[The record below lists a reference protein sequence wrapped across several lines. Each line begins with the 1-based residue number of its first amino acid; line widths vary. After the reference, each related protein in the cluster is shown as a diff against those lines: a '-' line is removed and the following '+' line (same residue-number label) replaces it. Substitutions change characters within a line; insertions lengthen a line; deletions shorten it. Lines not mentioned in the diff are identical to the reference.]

1 MGSIGTFG
9 SFTQA
14 RLAIYAAHKGLSVTG
29 NNIANVNTTGYTRQR
44 LEQSSFGASGADRYY
59 SSFDSRVGNGVLC
72 TGLTQLRDPYLDIRY
87 RGEMA
92 NVGSMDAK
100 LGGLENIQAVLDEVG
115 DGDDAFGIIEAQL
128 SDLVAKL
135 RQLSDQTGHSL
146 YDIQVR
152 ASADTLTKQLNA
164 YASRLQEVYKN
175 NMASY
180 QQDVSKVNGI
190 LTNIRDLNATIR
202 KNEIHGDNS
211 LELRDERNVL
221 IDQLSQYM
229 KIDVTYTTEE
239 LGGGQTVEK
248 LIIKLGDANPDGKAG
263 GTDTTTL
270 IDGVYG
276 AQLSTTQVPK
286 PNPDFDKTKTNND
299 TDNQRYL
306 DVDGNKTDD
315 EKKAAKIDDPNLGLT
330 VSALVDGRGEP
341 QYTTKVGAEQP
352 SNDIAYNAATVI
364 DGKRKTVNK
373 DPDTGVVTETVFRKE
388 KQKDGS
394 FNYFSTVY
402 THTPTTQPV
411 DLRDNDLYGALQ
423 SQRELLTRSG
433 EFSTDAAI
441 KSDPNAASQRGIPYY
456 QKSLDLLA
464 RQFAQTLNAA
474 NQGYVYDEKGNYV
487 KGTMD
492 ADGKITRGNPSFFEL
507 KDPTDPTK
515 THTLKRTDTLKNAPE
530 WVTKELGIA
539 DPQTATEEEFQ
550 QKLGKYLENN
560 GGIKLGEP
568 LFSNR
573 GDGNET
579 KDITAA
585 KISIS
590 AKWAEGPQI
599 VRSFTLPSA
608 MDKIP
613 STESSNID
621 HMIYLFEK
629 KQDYKPGTVQ
639 DDAKGKDVTMFTG
652 SFQEMWSN
660 IGSVLGNDMKVTSTL
675 LDAYYASSVSLDTSR
690 DSVSSVDF
698 NDEAMNLMQYSK
710 SYSAACRLMTT
721 IDSVLDKLINGTGA

>member
-92 NVGSMDAK
+92 NVGSMDTK

-146 YDIQVR
+146 Y
-152 ASADTLTKQLNA
+152 
-164 YASRLQEVYKN
+164 EVYKN

-229 KIDVTYTTEE
+229 KVDVTYTTEDI
-239 LGGGQTVEK
+239 GGGQTVEK
-248 LIIKLGDANPDGKAG
+248 LIIKLGDANPDGKPG

-286 PNPDFDKTKTNND
+286 PNPKFDPVNDPNKYLGADGKGTN
-299 TDNQRYL
+299 
-306 DVDGNKTDD
+306 D

-330 VSALVDGRGEP
+330 VSALTDTRGGLMYTTEKGKPIEIDEVTYKNGEP
-341 QYTTKVGAEQP
+341 KPNV
-352 SNDIAYNAATVI
+352 
-364 DGKRKTVNK
+364 
-373 DPDTGVVTETVFRKE
+373 DPDTGVITETVYH
-388 KQKDGS
+388 KDGTK
-394 FNYFSTVY
+394 YYSTEYVR
-402 THTPTTQPV
+402 TPSKETA
-411 DLRDNDLYGALQ
+411 LKDNDLYGALQ

-464 RQFAQTLNAA
+464 RQFAQTMNAA
-474 NQGYVYDEKGNYV
+474 NQGCVYDEDGNYI
-487 KGTMD
+487 KGTLNP
-492 ADGKITRGNPSFFEL
+492 DGTIKKEGIIEIDGYRPN
-507 KDPTDPTK
+507 
-515 THTLKRTDTLKNAPE
+515 RNDTIDKVPDD
-530 WVTKELGIA
+530 VKKKLGFA
-539 DPQTATEEEFQ
+539 DPKKVTMDEYRE
-550 QKLGKYLENN
+550 KLNAYIGDN
-560 GGIKLGEP
+560 GGIRPGKV

-573 GDGNET
+573 GDGDDT

-585 KISIS
+585 NISIS
-590 AKWAEGPQI
+590 ASWAEGPQI
-599 VRSFTLPSA
+599 VCSLRLPNA

-629 KQDYKPGTVQ
+629 KQDYKPGTVKP
-639 DDAKGKDVTMFTG
+639 DAAGKDTTMFTG

>member
-29 NNIANVNTTGYTRQR
+29 NNIANVNTVGYTRQR

-276 AQLSTTQVPK
+276 AQLSTTQLPK

-330 VSALVDGRGEP
+330 VSALTDTRGGLMYTTEKGKPTEIDEATYKNGEP
-341 QYTTKVGAEQP
+341 KPNV
-352 SNDIAYNAATVI
+352 
-364 DGKRKTVNK
+364 
-373 DPDTGVVTETVFRKE
+373 DPDTGVITETVYH
-388 KQKDGS
+388 KDGTK
-394 FNYFSTVY
+394 YYSTDYVR
-402 THTPTTQPV
+402 TPSKETA
-411 DLRDNDLYGALQ
+411 LKDNDLYGALQ

-433 EFSTDAAI
+433 EFSTEEDI
-441 KSDPNAASQRGIPYY
+441 DRDPNAASQRGIPYY

-464 RQFAQTLNAA
+464 RQFAQTLNDA
-474 NQGYVYDEKGNYV
+474 NQGFVYDENGNYV

-492 ADGKITRGNPSFFEL
+492 ADGKITRVDNGLFTF
-507 KDPTDPTK
+507 TDGAN
-515 THTLKRTDTLKNAPE
+515 THTLNRNDTWDKLPDWVKNQMGGANSVEEYLKG
-530 WVTKELGIA
+530 KGISM
-539 DPQTATEEEFQ
+539 
-550 QKLGKYLENN
+550 GV
-560 GGIKLGEP
+560 P

-573 GDGNET
+573 GDRNDTDG
-579 KDITAA
+579 ITAA
-585 KISIS
+585 NISIS

-599 VRSFTLPSA
+599 VRSFQLPSA

-639 DDAKGKDVTMFTG
+639 GDAAGKDTTMFTG

>member
-92 NVGSMDAK
+92 NVGSMDTK

-115 DGDDAFGIIEAQL
+115 KGDDAFGIIEAQL

-229 KIDVTYTTEE
+229 KIDVTYTTED

-286 PNPDFDKTKTNND
+286 PNPKFDKTKPAHD
-299 TDNQRYL
+299 TDNPQYL
-306 DVDGNKTDD
+306 DEKDQPTND

-330 VSALVDGRGEP
+330 VSTLTDTRGGLMYTTEKGKPTEIDEATYKNGEP
-341 QYTTKVGAEQP
+341 KPNV
-352 SNDIAYNAATVI
+352 
-364 DGKRKTVNK
+364 
-373 DPDTGVVTETVFRKE
+373 DPDTGVITETVYH
-388 KQKDGS
+388 KDGTK
-394 FNYFSTVY
+394 YYSTKYVR
-402 THTPTTQPV
+402 TPSKETA
-411 DLRDNDLYGALQ
+411 LEDNDLYGALQ

-433 EFSTDAAI
+433 EFSTKEDI
-441 KSDPNAASQRGIPYY
+441 DRDPNAASQRGIPYY

-464 RQFAQTLNAA
+464 RQFAQTLNDA

-492 ADGKITRGNPSFFEL
+492 ADGKITRVDNGLFTF
-507 KDPTDPTK
+507 TDGTK
-515 THTLKRTDTLKNAPE
+515 THTLNRNDTWDKLPDWVKNQMGGANSVEEYLKG
-530 WVTKELGIA
+530 KGISM
-539 DPQTATEEEFQ
+539 
-550 QKLGKYLENN
+550 GV
-560 GGIKLGEP
+560 P

-573 GDGNET
+573 GDGNDT

-585 KISIS
+585 NISIS

-599 VRSFTLPSA
+599 VRSFQLPSA

-629 KQDYKPGTVQ
+629 KQDYKPGTVKP
-639 DDAKGKDVTMFTG
+639 DAAGKDTTMFTG

>member
-92 NVGSMDAK
+92 NVGSMDTK

-115 DGDDAFGIIEAQL
+115 KGDDAFGIIEAQL

-229 KIDVTYTTEE
+229 KIDVTYTTEDI
-239 LGGGQTVEK
+239 GGGQTVEK
-248 LIIKLGDANPDGKAG
+248 LIIKLGDANPDGVAG

-276 AQLSTTQVPK
+276 AQLSTTQLLTMNPK
-286 PNPDFDKTKTNND
+286 ADLKQPNGPTN
-299 TDNQRYL
+299 QWYL
-306 DVDGNKTDD
+306 DANGAPT
-315 EKKAAKIDDPNLGLT
+315 EKEEDAAKYDDPNIGLT
-330 VSALVDGRGEP
+330 VSALTDTRGGLMYTTEKGKPTEIDEATYKKGEP
-341 QYTTKVGAEQP
+341 KPKV
-352 SNDIAYNAATVI
+352 
-364 DGKRKTVNK
+364 
-373 DPDTGVVTETVFRKE
+373 DPDTGVITETVYH
-388 KQKDGS
+388 KDGTK
-394 FNYFSTVY
+394 YYSTEYVR
-402 THTPTTQPV
+402 TPSKETA
-411 DLRDNDLYGALQ
+411 LKDNDLYGALQ

-464 RQFAQTLNAA
+464 RQFAQTMNAA
-474 NQGYVYDEKGNYV
+474 NQGCVYDEDGNYI
-487 KGTMD
+487 KGTLNP
-492 ADGKITRGNPSFFEL
+492 DGTIKKEGIIEIDGYRPN
-507 KDPTDPTK
+507 
-515 THTLKRTDTLKNAPE
+515 RNDTIDKVPDD
-530 WVTKELGIA
+530 VKKKLGFA
-539 DPQTATEEEFQ
+539 DPKKVTMDEYRE
-550 QKLGKYLENN
+550 KLNAYIGDN
-560 GGIKLGEP
+560 GGIRPGKV

-573 GDGNET
+573 GDGDDT

-585 KISIS
+585 NISIS
-590 AKWAEGPQI
+590 ASWAEGPQI
-599 VRSFTLPSA
+599 VCSLRLPNA

-629 KQDYKPGTVQ
+629 KQDYKPGTVKP
-639 DDAKGKDVTMFTG
+639 DAAGKDTTMFTG

>member
-115 DGDDAFGIIEAQL
+115 KGDDAFGIIEAQL
-128 SDLVAKL
+128 SDMVAKL

-211 LELRDERNVL
+211 LELRDERNLL

-229 KIDVTYTTEE
+229 KVDVTYTTEDI
-239 LGGGQTVEK
+239 GGGQWVEK
-248 LIIKLGDANPDGKAG
+248 LVIKLGDANPDGKAG

-276 AQLSTTQVPK
+276 AQLSTTQLLTMNPAADLNQ
-286 PNPDFDKTKTNND
+286 PNGPTN
-299 TDNQRYL
+299 QWYL
-306 DVDGNKTDD
+306 DAKGNAT
-315 EKKAAKIDDPNLGLT
+315 EKEEDAAKYDDPNLGLT
-330 VSALVDGRGEP
+330 VSALTDR
-341 QYTTKVGAEQP
+341 KGAVMK
-352 SNDIAYNAATVI
+352 DK
-364 DGKRKTVNK
+364 DGKESKA
-373 DPDTGVVTETVFRKE
+373 
-388 KQKDGS
+388 
-394 FNYFSTVY
+394 
-402 THTPTTQPV
+402 V
-411 DLRDNDLYGALQ
+411 DLADNDLYGALQ

-433 EFSTDAAI
+433 EFSTQEDI
-441 KSDPNAASQRGIPYY
+441 DRDPNAASQRGIPYY

-464 RQFAQTLNAA
+464 RQFAQTLNDA

-492 ADGKITRGNPSFFEL
+492 ADGKITRDNPSSFTFVNPQNNAE
-507 KDPTDPTK
+507 
-515 THTLKRTDTLKNAPE
+515 THTLNRNDTWDKLPDWAKKQMGGANSVEDYLKGN
-530 WVTKELGIA
+530 KGISMGA
-539 DPQTATEEEFQ
+539 
-550 QKLGKYLENN
+550 
-560 GGIKLGEP
+560 P

-573 GDGNET
+573 GDRNDTDG
-579 KDITAA
+579 ITAA
-585 KISIS
+585 NISIS

-599 VRSFTLPSA
+599 VRSFQLPSA

-629 KQDYKPGTVQ
+629 KQDYKPGTIQ

-721 IDSVLDKLINGTGA
+721 IDSVLDKLINGTGT

>member
-92 NVGSMDAK
+92 NVGSMDTK

-115 DGDDAFGIIEAQL
+115 KGDDAFGIIEAQL

-276 AQLSTTQVPK
+276 TQLSTTQLLTMNPAADPK
-286 PNPDFDKTKTNND
+286 QPNGPTN
-299 TDNQRYL
+299 QWYL
-306 DVDGNKTDD
+306 DANGAPT
-315 EKKAAKIDDPNLGLT
+315 EKEEDAAKYDDPNLGLT
-330 VSALVDGRGEP
+330 VSALTDR
-341 QYTTKVGAEQP
+341 KGAVMKDK
-352 SNDIAYNAATVI
+352 N
-364 DGKRKTVNK
+364 GKESKA
-373 DPDTGVVTETVFRKE
+373 
-388 KQKDGS
+388 
-394 FNYFSTVY
+394 
-402 THTPTTQPV
+402 V
-411 DLRDNDLYGALQ
+411 DLADNDLYGALQ

-433 EFSTDAAI
+433 EFSTQEDI
-441 KSDPNAASQRGIPYY
+441 DRDPNAASQRGIPYY

-474 NQGYVYDEKGNYV
+474 NQGYVYNEKGNYV

-492 ADGKITRGNPSFFEL
+492 ADGKITRVGDGLFTF
-507 KDPTDPTK
+507 TDGTN
-515 THTLKRTDTLKNAPE
+515 THTLNRNDTWDKLPDWVKNQMGGANSVEDYLKGN
-530 WVTKELGIA
+530 KGISM
-539 DPQTATEEEFQ
+539 
-550 QKLGKYLENN
+550 GV
-560 GGIKLGEP
+560 P

-573 GDGNET
+573 GDRNDTDG
-579 KDITAA
+579 ITAA
-585 KISIS
+585 NISIS

-599 VRSFTLPSA
+599 VRSFQLPSA

-639 DDAKGKDVTMFTG
+639 GDAAGKDTTMFTG

>member
-92 NVGSMDAK
+92 NVGSMDTK

-115 DGDDAFGIIEAQL
+115 KGDDAFGIIEAQL
-128 SDLVAKL
+128 SDMVAKL

-276 AQLSTTQVPK
+276 AQLSTTQLLTMNDK
-286 PNPDFDKTKTNND
+286 ADLTKKNDAANPW
-299 TDNQRYL
+299 YL
-306 DVDGNKTDD
+306 DANGNATDK
-315 EKKAAKIDDPNLGLT
+315 EEAAAKYDDPNLGLT
-330 VSALVDGRGEP
+330 VSALTDR
-341 QYTTKVGAEQP
+341 KGAVMK
-352 SNDIAYNAATVI
+352 DK
-364 DGKRKTVNK
+364 DGKESKA
-373 DPDTGVVTETVFRKE
+373 
-388 KQKDGS
+388 
-394 FNYFSTVY
+394 
-402 THTPTTQPV
+402 V
-411 DLRDNDLYGALQ
+411 DLADNDLYGALQ

-433 EFSTDAAI
+433 EFSTQEDI
-441 KSDPNAASQRGIPYY
+441 DRDPNAASQRGIPYY

-492 ADGKITRGNPSFFEL
+492 ADGKITRVDNGLFTF
-507 KDPTDPTK
+507 TDGTK
-515 THTLKRTDTLKNAPE
+515 THTLNRNDTMDNVPDWVKTQIEAAGANSIEEYLKGN
-530 WVTKELGIA
+530 KGISM
-539 DPQTATEEEFQ
+539 
-550 QKLGKYLENN
+550 GV
-560 GGIKLGEP
+560 P

-573 GDGNET
+573 GDGNDT

-585 KISIS
+585 NISIS

-599 VRSFTLPSA
+599 VRSFQLPSA

-639 DDAKGKDVTMFTG
+639 GDAAGKDTTMFTG

>member
-1 MGSIGTFG
+1 
-9 SFTQA
+9 
-14 RLAIYAAHKGLSVTG
+14 
-29 NNIANVNTTGYTRQR
+29 
-44 LEQSSFGASGADRYY
+44 
-59 SSFDSRVGNGVLC
+59 
-72 TGLTQLRDPYLDIRY
+72 
-87 RGEMA
+87 MA
-92 NVGSMDAK
+92 NVGSMDTK

-115 DGDDAFGIIEAQL
+115 KGDDAFGIIEAQL

-276 AQLSTTQVPK
+276 AQLSTTQLPK

-330 VSALVDGRGEP
+330 VSALTDTRGGLMYTTEKGKPTEIDEATYKNGEP
-341 QYTTKVGAEQP
+341 KPNV
-352 SNDIAYNAATVI
+352 
-364 DGKRKTVNK
+364 
-373 DPDTGVVTETVFRKE
+373 DPDTGVITETVYH
-388 KQKDGS
+388 KDGTK
-394 FNYFSTVY
+394 YYSTEYVR
-402 THTPTTQPV
+402 TPSKETA
-411 DLRDNDLYGALQ
+411 LKDNDLYGALQ

-474 NQGYVYDEKGNYV
+474 NQGCV
-487 KGTMD
+487 
-492 ADGKITRGNPSFFEL
+492 
-507 KDPTDPTK
+507 
-515 THTLKRTDTLKNAPE
+515 
-530 WVTKELGIA
+530 
-539 DPQTATEEEFQ
+539 
-550 QKLGKYLENN
+550 
-560 GGIKLGEP
+560 
-568 LFSNR
+568 
-573 GDGNET
+573 
-579 KDITAA
+579 
-585 KISIS
+585 
-590 AKWAEGPQI
+590 
-599 VRSFTLPSA
+599 
-608 MDKIP
+608 
-613 STESSNID
+613 
-621 HMIYLFEK
+621 
-629 KQDYKPGTVQ
+629 
-639 DDAKGKDVTMFTG
+639 
-652 SFQEMWSN
+652 
-660 IGSVLGNDMKVTSTL
+660 
-675 LDAYYASSVSLDTSR
+675 
-690 DSVSSVDF
+690 
-698 NDEAMNLMQYSK
+698 
-710 SYSAACRLMTT
+710 
-721 IDSVLDKLINGTGA
+721 

>member
-115 DGDDAFGIIEAQL
+115 KGDDAFGIIEAQL
-128 SDLVAKL
+128 SDMVAKL

-180 QQDVSKVNGI
+180 QQDVSKINGI

-229 KIDVTYTTEE
+229 KVDVTYTTEDI
-239 LGGGQTVEK
+239 GGGQWVEK
-248 LIIKLGDANPDGKAG
+248 LVIKLGDANPDGKAG

-276 AQLSTTQVPK
+276 AQLSTTQLLTMN
-286 PNPDFDKTKTNND
+286 PNADLKQPNSQTN
-299 TDNQRYL
+299 QWYL
-306 DVDGNKTDD
+306 DANGKAT
-315 EKKAAKIDDPNLGLT
+315 EKEEDAAKYDDPNLGLT
-330 VSALVDGRGEP
+330 VSALTDRNG
-341 QYTTKVGAEQP
+341 
-352 SNDIAYNAATVI
+352 TVMKDK
-364 DGKRKTVNK
+364 DGKESKA
-373 DPDTGVVTETVFRKE
+373 
-388 KQKDGS
+388 
-394 FNYFSTVY
+394 
-402 THTPTTQPV
+402 V
-411 DLRDNDLYGALQ
+411 DLADNDLYGALQ

-433 EFSTDAAI
+433 EFSTQEDI
-441 KSDPNAASQRGIPYY
+441 DRDPNAASQRGIPYY

-464 RQFAQTLNAA
+464 RQFAQTLNDA

-492 ADGKITRGNPSFFEL
+492 ADGKITRDNPSSFTFVNPQNNAE
-507 KDPTDPTK
+507 
-515 THTLKRTDTLKNAPE
+515 THTLNRNDTWDKLPDWAKKQMGGANSVEDYLKGN
-530 WVTKELGIA
+530 KGISMGA
-539 DPQTATEEEFQ
+539 
-550 QKLGKYLENN
+550 
-560 GGIKLGEP
+560 P

-573 GDGNET
+573 GDRNDTDG
-579 KDITAA
+579 ITAA
-585 KISIS
+585 NISIS

-599 VRSFTLPSA
+599 VRSFQLPSA

-629 KQDYKPGTVQ
+629 KQDYKPGTIQ

>member
-92 NVGSMDAK
+92 NVGSMDTK

-115 DGDDAFGIIEAQL
+115 KGDDAFGIIEAQL

-229 KIDVTYTTEE
+229 KIDVTYTT
-239 LGGGQTVEK
+239 
-248 LIIKLGDANPDGKAG
+248 DGKAG

-276 AQLSTTQVPK
+276 AQLSTTQLLTMNDK
-286 PNPDFDKTKTNND
+286 ADLTKKNDAANPW
-299 TDNQRYL
+299 YL
-306 DVDGNKTDD
+306 DANGNAT
-315 EKKAAKIDDPNLGLT
+315 EKEEAAAKYDDPNLGLT
-330 VSALVDGRGEP
+330 VSALTDR
-341 QYTTKVGAEQP
+341 KGAVMK
-352 SNDIAYNAATVI
+352 DK
-364 DGKRKTVNK
+364 DGKESKA
-373 DPDTGVVTETVFRKE
+373 
-388 KQKDGS
+388 
-394 FNYFSTVY
+394 
-402 THTPTTQPV
+402 V
-411 DLRDNDLYGALQ
+411 DLADNDLYGALQ

-433 EFSTDAAI
+433 EFSTQEDI
-441 KSDPNAASQRGIPYY
+441 DRDPNAASQRGIPYY

-464 RQFAQTLNAA
+464 RQFAQTLNDA

-492 ADGKITRGNPSFFEL
+492 ADGKITRVDNGLFTF
-507 KDPTDPTK
+507 TDGTK
-515 THTLKRTDTLKNAPE
+515 THTLNRNDTWDKIPDWVKDQMGGAKSVEEYLKDN
-530 WVTKELGIA
+530 KGISM
-539 DPQTATEEEFQ
+539 
-550 QKLGKYLENN
+550 GV
-560 GGIKLGEP
+560 P

-573 GDGNET
+573 GDGNDT

-585 KISIS
+585 NISIS

-599 VRSFTLPSA
+599 VRSFQLPSA

-639 DDAKGKDVTMFTG
+639 GDAAGKDTTMFTG

>member
-115 DGDDAFGIIEAQL
+115 KGDDAFGIIEAQL
-128 SDLVAKL
+128 SDMVAKL

-180 QQDVSKVNGI
+180 QQDVSKINGI

-211 LELRDERNVL
+211 LELRDERNLL

-229 KIDVTYTTEE
+229 KVDVTYTTEDI
-239 LGGGQTVEK
+239 GGGQWVEK
-248 LIIKLGDANPDGKAG
+248 LVIKLGDANPDGKAG

-276 AQLSTTQVPK
+276 AQLSTTQLLTMN
-286 PNPDFDKTKTNND
+286 PNADLKQPNSQTN
-299 TDNQRYL
+299 QWYL
-306 DVDGNKTDD
+306 DANGKAT
-315 EKKAAKIDDPNLGLT
+315 EKEEDAAKYDDPNLGLT
-330 VSALVDGRGEP
+330 VSALTDRNG
-341 QYTTKVGAEQP
+341 
-352 SNDIAYNAATVI
+352 TVMKDK
-364 DGKRKTVNK
+364 DGKESKA
-373 DPDTGVVTETVFRKE
+373 
-388 KQKDGS
+388 
-394 FNYFSTVY
+394 
-402 THTPTTQPV
+402 V
-411 DLRDNDLYGALQ
+411 DLADNDLYGALQ

-433 EFSTDAAI
+433 EFSTQEDI
-441 KSDPNAASQRGIPYY
+441 DRDPNAASQRGIPYY

-464 RQFAQTLNAA
+464 RQFAQTLNDA

-492 ADGKITRGNPSFFEL
+492 ADGKITRDNPSSFTFVNPQNNAE
-507 KDPTDPTK
+507 
-515 THTLKRTDTLKNAPE
+515 THTLNRNDTWDKLPDWAKKQMGGANSVEDYLKGN
-530 WVTKELGIA
+530 KGISMGA
-539 DPQTATEEEFQ
+539 
-550 QKLGKYLENN
+550 
-560 GGIKLGEP
+560 P

-573 GDGNET
+573 GDRNDTDG
-579 KDITAA
+579 ITAA
-585 KISIS
+585 NISIS

-599 VRSFTLPSA
+599 VRSFQLPSA

-629 KQDYKPGTVQ
+629 KQDYKPGTIQ

>member
-115 DGDDAFGIIEAQL
+115 KGDDAFGIIEAQL
-128 SDLVAKL
+128 SDMVAKL

-229 KIDVTYTTEE
+229 KVDVTYTTEDI
-239 LGGGQTVEK
+239 GGGQWVEK
-248 LIIKLGDANPDGKAG
+248 LVIKLGDANPDGKAG

-276 AQLSTTQVPK
+276 AQLSTTQLLTMNPAADLNQ
-286 PNPDFDKTKTNND
+286 PNGPTN
-299 TDNQRYL
+299 QWYL
-306 DVDGNKTDD
+306 DAKGNAT
-315 EKKAAKIDDPNLGLT
+315 EKEEDAAKYDDPNLGLT
-330 VSALVDGRGEP
+330 VSALTDR
-341 QYTTKVGAEQP
+341 KGAVMK
-352 SNDIAYNAATVI
+352 DK
-364 DGKRKTVNK
+364 DGKESKA
-373 DPDTGVVTETVFRKE
+373 
-388 KQKDGS
+388 
-394 FNYFSTVY
+394 
-402 THTPTTQPV
+402 V
-411 DLRDNDLYGALQ
+411 DLADNDLYGALQ

-433 EFSTDAAI
+433 EFSTQEDI
-441 KSDPNAASQRGIPYY
+441 DRDPNAASQRGIPYY

-464 RQFAQTLNAA
+464 RQFAQTLNDA

-492 ADGKITRGNPSFFEL
+492 ADGKITRDNPSSFTFVNPQNNAE
-507 KDPTDPTK
+507 
-515 THTLKRTDTLKNAPE
+515 THTLNRNDTWDKLPDWAKKQMGGANSVEDYLKGN
-530 WVTKELGIA
+530 KGISMGA
-539 DPQTATEEEFQ
+539 
-550 QKLGKYLENN
+550 
-560 GGIKLGEP
+560 P

-573 GDGNET
+573 GDRNDTDG
-579 KDITAA
+579 ITAA
-585 KISIS
+585 NISIS

-599 VRSFTLPSA
+599 VRSFQLPSA

-629 KQDYKPGTVQ
+629 KQDYKPGTIQ

-698 NDEAMNLMQYSK
+698 NDEAKNLMQYSK

>member
-92 NVGSMDAK
+92 NVGSMDTK

-115 DGDDAFGIIEAQL
+115 KGDDAFGIIEAQL

-229 KIDVTYTTEE
+229 KIDVTYTTED

-276 AQLSTTQVPK
+276 AQLSTTQLLTMNPAADLK
-286 PNPDFDKTKTNND
+286 QPNGPA
-299 TDNQRYL
+299 NQWYL
-306 DVDGNKTDD
+306 DANGAPT
-315 EKKAAKIDDPNLGLT
+315 EKEEDAAKIDDPNLGLT
-330 VSALVDGRGEP
+330 VSALTDR
-341 QYTTKVGAEQP
+341 KGAVMK
-352 SNDIAYNAATVI
+352 DK
-364 DGKRKTVNK
+364 DGKESKA
-373 DPDTGVVTETVFRKE
+373 
-388 KQKDGS
+388 
-394 FNYFSTVY
+394 
-402 THTPTTQPV
+402 V
-411 DLRDNDLYGALQ
+411 DLADNDLYGALQ

-464 RQFAQTLNAA
+464 RQFAQTLNDA
-474 NQGYVYDEKGNYV
+474 NQGFVYDENGNYV

-492 ADGKITRGNPSFFEL
+492 ADGKITRDNPSFFEL
-507 KDPTDPTK
+507 KDPNDPTK
-515 THTLKRTDTLKNAPE
+515 THTLNRNDTMDNVPDWVKKQIEDAGANSVEGYLSLK
-530 WVTKELGIA
+530 G
-539 DPQTATEEEFQ
+539 
-550 QKLGKYLENN
+550 NN
-560 GGIKLGEP
+560 GIKLGVP

-573 GDGNET
+573 GDGNDT

-585 KISIS
+585 NISIS

-599 VRSFTLPSA
+599 VRSFQLPSA

-639 DDAKGKDVTMFTG
+639 GDAAGKDVTMFTG

-721 IDSVLDKLINGTGA
+721 LDSVLDKLINGTGT

>member
-92 NVGSMDAK
+92 NVGSMDTK

-115 DGDDAFGIIEAQL
+115 KGDDAFGIIEAQL

-229 KIDVTYTTEE
+229 KIDVTYTTED

-248 LIIKLGDANPDGKAG
+248 LIIKLGDANPDGKPG
-263 GTDTTTL
+263 GKDTTTL

-286 PNPDFDKTKTNND
+286 PNPTFDKTKPADDINNPQFLDEKDQPTN
-299 TDNQRYL
+299 
-306 DVDGNKTDD
+306 D

-330 VSALVDGRGEP
+330 VSALTDTRGGLMYTTEKGKTTEIQEDVYKKGEP
-341 QYTTKVGAEQP
+341 KPKV
-352 SNDIAYNAATVI
+352 
-364 DGKRKTVNK
+364 
-373 DPDTGVVTETVFRKE
+373 DPDTGVITETVYH
-388 KQKDGS
+388 KDGTK
-394 FNYFSTVY
+394 YYSTEYVR
-402 THTPTTQPV
+402 TPSKETA
-411 DLRDNDLYGALQ
+411 LEDNDLYGALQ

-474 NQGYVYDEKGNYV
+474 NQGFVYDENGNYV
-487 KGTMD
+487 KGTMG
-492 ADGKITRGNPSFFEL
+492 ADGKITRDGDGLFTF
-507 KDPTDPTK
+507 K
-515 THTLKRTDTLKNAPE
+515 
-530 WVTKELGIA
+530 
-539 DPQTATEEEFQ
+539 
-550 QKLGKYLENN
+550 N
-560 GGIKLGEP
+560 GGDTYTLNRNDTWDKLPDWVKNQMGGANSVEDYLKGNKGISMGVP

-573 GDGNET
+573 GDGNDT

-585 KISIS
+585 NISIS

-599 VRSFTLPSA
+599 VRSFQLPSA

>member
-115 DGDDAFGIIEAQL
+115 KGDDAFGIIEAQL
-128 SDLVAKL
+128 SDMVAKL

-211 LELRDERNVL
+211 LELRDERNLL

-229 KIDVTYTTEE
+229 KVDVTYTTEDI
-239 LGGGQTVEK
+239 GGGQWVEK
-248 LIIKLGDANPDGKAG
+248 LVIKLGDANPDGKAG

-276 AQLSTTQVPK
+276 AQLSTTQLLTMNPAADLNQ
-286 PNPDFDKTKTNND
+286 PNGPTN
-299 TDNQRYL
+299 QWYL
-306 DVDGNKTDD
+306 DAKGNAT
-315 EKKAAKIDDPNLGLT
+315 EKEEDAAKYDDPNLGLT
-330 VSALVDGRGEP
+330 VSALTDR
-341 QYTTKVGAEQP
+341 KGAVMK
-352 SNDIAYNAATVI
+352 DK
-364 DGKRKTVNK
+364 DGKESKA
-373 DPDTGVVTETVFRKE
+373 
-388 KQKDGS
+388 
-394 FNYFSTVY
+394 
-402 THTPTTQPV
+402 V
-411 DLRDNDLYGALQ
+411 DLADNDLYGALQ

-433 EFSTDAAI
+433 EFSTQEDI
-441 KSDPNAASQRGIPYY
+441 DRDPNAASQRGIPYY

-464 RQFAQTLNAA
+464 RQFAQTLNDA

-492 ADGKITRGNPSFFEL
+492 ADGKITRDNPSSFTFVNPQNNAE
-507 KDPTDPTK
+507 
-515 THTLKRTDTLKNAPE
+515 THTLNRNDTWDKLPDWAKKQMGGANSVEDYLKGN
-530 WVTKELGIA
+530 KGISMGA
-539 DPQTATEEEFQ
+539 
-550 QKLGKYLENN
+550 
-560 GGIKLGEP
+560 P

-573 GDGNET
+573 GDRNDTDG
-579 KDITAA
+579 ITAA
-585 KISIS
+585 NISIS

-599 VRSFTLPSA
+599 VRSFQLPSA

-629 KQDYKPGTVQ
+629 KQDYKPGTV
-639 DDAKGKDVTMFTG
+639 DPDAKGKDVTMFTG

>member
-92 NVGSMDAK
+92 NVGSMDTK

-115 DGDDAFGIIEAQL
+115 KGDDAFGIIEAQL

-229 KIDVTYTTEE
+229 KIDVTYTTED

-276 AQLSTTQVPK
+276 AQLSTTQLLTMNDK
-286 PNPDFDKTKTNND
+286 ADLTKKNEAANPW
-299 TDNQRYL
+299 YL
-306 DVDGNKTDD
+306 DANGKPT
-315 EKKAAKIDDPNLGLT
+315 EKKEDAAKYDDPNLGLT
-330 VSALVDGRGEP
+330 VSALTDR
-341 QYTTKVGAEQP
+341 KGAVMK
-352 SNDIAYNAATVI
+352 DK
-364 DGKRKTVNK
+364 DGKESKA
-373 DPDTGVVTETVFRKE
+373 
-388 KQKDGS
+388 
-394 FNYFSTVY
+394 
-402 THTPTTQPV
+402 V
-411 DLRDNDLYGALQ
+411 DLADNDLYGALQ

-433 EFSTDAAI
+433 EFSTQEDI
-441 KSDPNAASQRGIPYY
+441 VRDPNAASQRGIPYY

-464 RQFAQTLNAA
+464 RQFAQTLNDA

-487 KGTMD
+487 KGTMG
-492 ADGKITRGNPSFFEL
+492 ADGKITRDGDGLFTF
-507 KDPTDPTK
+507 TDGAN
-515 THTLKRTDTLKNAPE
+515 THTLNRNDTWDKLPDWVKNQMGGANSVEDYLKGN
-530 WVTKELGIA
+530 KGISM
-539 DPQTATEEEFQ
+539 
-550 QKLGKYLENN
+550 GV
-560 GGIKLGEP
+560 P

-573 GDGNET
+573 GDGNDT

-585 KISIS
+585 NISIS

-599 VRSFTLPSA
+599 VRSFQLPSA

-629 KQDYKPGTVQ
+629 KQDYKPGTIQ

>member
-44 LEQSSFGASGADRYY
+44 LEQSSFGSSGADRYY

-115 DGDDAFGIIEAQL
+115 KGDDAFGIIEAQL

-248 LIIKLGDANPDGKAG
+248 LIIKLGDANPDGKPG
-263 GTDTTTL
+263 GTDSTTL

-286 PNPDFDKTKTNND
+286 PNPDFDKTKTDNN

-306 DVDGNKTDD
+306 DVNGNKTND

-330 VSALVDGRGEP
+330 VSTLVNRRGEP
-341 QYTTKVGAEQP
+341 QYKTEKQP
-352 SNDIAYNAATVI
+352 EGPSTETDYNAATVI
-364 DGKRKTVNK
+364 DGKRKTVVT

-388 KQKDGS
+388 KQKDDT
-394 FNYFSTVY
+394 FKYFSTVY

-433 EFSTDAAI
+433 EFSTDAAV

-474 NQGYVYDEKGNYV
+474 NQGYVYDEEGNYI

-492 ADGKITRGNPSFFEL
+492 ADGKITRVDNGLFTF
-507 KDPTDPTK
+507 TDGTK
-515 THTLKRTDTLKNAPE
+515 THTLNRNDTMDSVPPWVKKRIEDAGANSIEGYLKDN
-530 WVTKELGIA
+530 KGISMGA
-539 DPQTATEEEFQ
+539 
-550 QKLGKYLENN
+550 
-560 GGIKLGEP
+560 P

-573 GDGNET
+573 GDGNDT
-579 KDITAA
+579 DGITAA
-585 KISIS
+585 NISIS

-599 VRSFTLPSA
+599 VRSFQLPSA

-629 KQDYKPGTVQ
+629 KQDYKPGTIQ

>member
-115 DGDDAFGIIEAQL
+115 KGDDAFGIIEAQL
-128 SDLVAKL
+128 SDMVAKL

-211 LELRDERNVL
+211 LELRDERNLL

-229 KIDVTYTTEE
+229 KVDVTYTTEDI
-239 LGGGQTVEK
+239 GGGQWVEK
-248 LIIKLGDANPDGKAG
+248 LVIKLGDANPDGKAG

-276 AQLSTTQVPK
+276 AQLSTTQLLTMNPK
-286 PNPDFDKTKTNND
+286 ADLKQPNSQTN
-299 TDNQRYL
+299 QWYL
-306 DVDGNKTDD
+306 DANGKAT
-315 EKKAAKIDDPNLGLT
+315 EKEEDAAKYDDPNLGLT
-330 VSALVDGRGEP
+330 VSALTDRN
-341 QYTTKVGAEQP
+341 GAVMK
-352 SNDIAYNAATVI
+352 DK
-364 DGKRKTVNK
+364 DGKESKTV
-373 DPDTGVVTETVFRKE
+373 
-388 KQKDGS
+388 
-394 FNYFSTVY
+394 
-402 THTPTTQPV
+402 
-411 DLRDNDLYGALQ
+411 DLADNDLYGALQ

-433 EFSTDAAI
+433 EFSTQEDI
-441 KSDPNAASQRGIPYY
+441 DRDPNAASQRGIPYY

-464 RQFAQTLNAA
+464 RQFAQTLNDA

-492 ADGKITRGNPSFFEL
+492 ADGKITRDNPSSFTFVNLQNTAE
-507 KDPTDPTK
+507 
-515 THTLKRTDTLKNAPE
+515 THTLNRNDTWDKLPDWVKNQMGGANSVEDYLKGN
-530 WVTKELGIA
+530 KGISMGA
-539 DPQTATEEEFQ
+539 
-550 QKLGKYLENN
+550 
-560 GGIKLGEP
+560 P

-573 GDGNET
+573 GDRNDTDG
-579 KDITAA
+579 ITAA
-585 KISIS
+585 NISIS

-599 VRSFTLPSA
+599 VRSFQLPSA

-629 KQDYKPGTVQ
+629 KQDYKPGTV
-639 DDAKGKDVTMFTG
+639 DPDAKGKDVTMFTG

-721 IDSVLDKLINGTGA
+721 IDSVLDKLINGTGT

>member
-14 RLAIYAAHKGLSVTG
+14 RLAIYAVHKGLSVTG

-72 TGLTQLRDPYLDIRY
+72 IGLTQLRDPYLDIRY

-115 DGDDAFGIIEAQL
+115 KGDDAFGIIEAQL
-128 SDLVAKL
+128 SDMVAKL

-229 KIDVTYTTEE
+229 KVDVTYTTEDI
-239 LGGGQTVEK
+239 GGGQWVEK
-248 LIIKLGDANPDGKAG
+248 LVIKLGDANPDGKAG

-276 AQLSTTQVPK
+276 AQLSTTQLLTMNPK
-286 PNPDFDKTKTNND
+286 ADLKQPNSQTN
-299 TDNQRYL
+299 QWYL
-306 DVDGNKTDD
+306 DANGKAT
-315 EKKAAKIDDPNLGLT
+315 EKEEDAAKYDDPNLGLT
-330 VSALVDGRGEP
+330 VSALTDR
-341 QYTTKVGAEQP
+341 KGAVMK
-352 SNDIAYNAATVI
+352 DK
-364 DGKRKTVNK
+364 DGKESKA
-373 DPDTGVVTETVFRKE
+373 
-388 KQKDGS
+388 
-394 FNYFSTVY
+394 
-402 THTPTTQPV
+402 V
-411 DLRDNDLYGALQ
+411 DLADNDLYGALQ

-433 EFSTDAAI
+433 EFSTKEDI
-441 KSDPNAASQRGIPYY
+441 DRDPNAASQRGIPYY

-474 NQGYVYDEKGNYV
+474 NQGFVYDEKGNYV
-487 KGTMD
+487 KGTMG
-492 ADGKITRGNPSFFEL
+492 ADGKITRDNPSSFTFVNPKNNAE
-507 KDPTDPTK
+507 
-515 THTLKRTDTLKNAPE
+515 THTLNRNDTWDKLPDWAKKQMGGANSVEDYLKGN
-530 WVTKELGIA
+530 KGISMGA
-539 DPQTATEEEFQ
+539 
-550 QKLGKYLENN
+550 
-560 GGIKLGEP
+560 P

-573 GDGNET
+573 GDRNDTDG
-579 KDITAA
+579 ITAA
-585 KISIS
+585 NISIS

-599 VRSFTLPSA
+599 VRSFQLPSA

-629 KQDYKPGTVQ
+629 KQDYKPGTIQ

>member
-286 PNPDFDKTKTNND
+286 PNPDFDKTKPDNA

-306 DVDGNKTDD
+306 DVDGNKTND
-315 EKKAAKIDDPNLGLT
+315 EKRAAKIDDPNLGLT
-330 VSALVDGRGEP
+330 VSTLVDGRGEP

-352 SNDIAYNAATVI
+352 SDDIAYDAATVI
-364 DGKRKTVNK
+364 DGKRKTIEKNA
-373 DPDTGVVTETVFRKE
+373 DTGVVTETVFRKE
-388 KQKDGS
+388 KQKDGTIS
-394 FNYFSTVY
+394 YFATVY

-411 DLRDNDLYGALQ
+411 DLRDDDLYGALQ

-474 NQGYVYDEKGNYV
+474 NQGYVYDEKGNYI
-487 KGTMD
+487 KGTMG
-492 ADGKITRGNPSFFEL
+492 ADGTITRGNPSFFEL
-507 KDPTDPTK
+507 KNPADPTK

-585 KISIS
+585 NISIS
-590 AKWAEGPQI
+590 AIWAKGPQI
-599 VRSFTLPSA
+599 VRSFQLPSA

-629 KQDYKPGTVQ
+629 KQDYKPGTV
-639 DDAKGKDVTMFTG
+639 DPDAKGKDVTMFTG

>member
-92 NVGSMDAK
+92 NVGSMDTK

-115 DGDDAFGIIEAQL
+115 KGDDAFGIIEAQL
-128 SDLVAKL
+128 SDMVAKL

-211 LELRDERNVL
+211 LELRDERNLL

-229 KIDVTYTTEE
+229 KVDVTYTTEDI
-239 LGGGQTVEK
+239 GGGQWVEK
-248 LIIKLGDANPDGKAG
+248 LVIKLGDANPDGKAG

-276 AQLSTTQVPK
+276 AQLSTTQLLTMNPK
-286 PNPDFDKTKTNND
+286 ADLKQPNSQTN
-299 TDNQRYL
+299 QWYL
-306 DVDGNKTDD
+306 DANGKAT
-315 EKKAAKIDDPNLGLT
+315 EKEEDAAKYDDPNLGLT
-330 VSALVDGRGEP
+330 VSALTDRN
-341 QYTTKVGAEQP
+341 GAVMK
-352 SNDIAYNAATVI
+352 DK
-364 DGKRKTVNK
+364 DGKESKTV
-373 DPDTGVVTETVFRKE
+373 
-388 KQKDGS
+388 
-394 FNYFSTVY
+394 
-402 THTPTTQPV
+402 
-411 DLRDNDLYGALQ
+411 DLADNDLYGALQ

-433 EFSTDAAI
+433 EFSTQEDI
-441 KSDPNAASQRGIPYY
+441 DRDPNAASQRGIPYY

-464 RQFAQTLNAA
+464 RQFAQTLNDA

-492 ADGKITRGNPSFFEL
+492 ADGKITRDNPSSFTFVNPQNTAE
-507 KDPTDPTK
+507 
-515 THTLKRTDTLKNAPE
+515 THTLNRNDTWDKLPDWAKKQMGGANSVEDYLKGN
-530 WVTKELGIA
+530 KGISMGA
-539 DPQTATEEEFQ
+539 
-550 QKLGKYLENN
+550 
-560 GGIKLGEP
+560 P

-573 GDGNET
+573 GDRNDTDG
-579 KDITAA
+579 ITAA
-585 KISIS
+585 NISIS

-599 VRSFTLPSA
+599 VRSFQLPSA

-629 KQDYKPGTVQ
+629 KQDYKPGTV
-639 DDAKGKDVTMFTG
+639 DPDAKGKDVTMFTG

>member
-92 NVGSMDAK
+92 NVGSMDTK

-115 DGDDAFGIIEAQL
+115 KGDDAFGIIEAQL

-229 KIDVTYTTEE
+229 KIDVTYTTED

-286 PNPDFDKTKTNND
+286 PNPDFDKTKTDND
-299 TDNQRYL
+299 TNNQRYL
-306 DVDGNKTDD
+306 DVDGNKTND

-330 VSALVDGRGEP
+330 VSALTDTRGGLM
-341 QYTTKVGAEQP
+341 YTTEKQKEKEIDK
-352 SNDIAYNAATVI
+352 NAYG
-364 DGKRKTVNK
+364 DGKAKTKV
-373 DPDTGVVTETVFRKE
+373 DPDTGVITETVYH
-388 KQKDGS
+388 KDGTK
-394 FNYFSTVY
+394 YYSTEYVR
-402 THTPTTQPV
+402 TPSKETA
-411 DLRDNDLYGALQ
+411 LKDNDLYGALQ

-464 RQFAQTLNAA
+464 RQFAQTLNDA
-474 NQGYVYDEKGNYV
+474 NQGYVYDEKGNYI

-492 ADGKITRGNPSFFEL
+492 ADGKIKRDGDGLFTF
-507 KDPTDPTK
+507 TDGAN
-515 THTLKRTDTLKNAPE
+515 THTLNRNDTWDKLPDWVKNQMGGANSVEEYLKG
-530 WVTKELGIA
+530 KGISM
-539 DPQTATEEEFQ
+539 
-550 QKLGKYLENN
+550 GV
-560 GGIKLGEP
+560 P

-573 GDGNET
+573 GDGNDT

-585 KISIS
+585 NISIS

-599 VRSFTLPSA
+599 VRSFQLPSA

-629 KQDYKPGTVQ
+629 KQDYKPGTVKP
-639 DDAKGKDVTMFTG
+639 DAAGKDTTMFTG

>member
-1 MGSIGTFG
+1 M
-9 SFTQA
+9 
-14 RLAIYAAHKGLSVTG
+14 
-29 NNIANVNTTGYTRQR
+29 
-44 LEQSSFGASGADRYY
+44 
-59 SSFDSRVGNGVLC
+59 
-72 TGLTQLRDPYLDIRY
+72 
-87 RGEMA
+87 
-92 NVGSMDAK
+92 
-100 LGGLENIQAVLDEVG
+100 LDEVG
-115 DGDDAFGIIEAQL
+115 KGDDAFGIIEAQL

-248 LIIKLGDANPDGKAG
+248 LIIKLGDANPDGKVG

-276 AQLSTTQVPK
+276 AQLSTTQLLTMNPAADLK
-286 PNPDFDKTKTNND
+286 QPNGPTN
-299 TDNQRYL
+299 QWYL
-306 DVDGNKTDD
+306 DANGNATDKEED
-315 EKKAAKIDDPNLGLT
+315 AAKYDDPNLGLT
-330 VSALVDGRGEP
+330 VSALTDR
-341 QYTTKVGAEQP
+341 KGAVMK
-352 SNDIAYNAATVI
+352 DK
-364 DGKRKTVNK
+364 DGKESKA
-373 DPDTGVVTETVFRKE
+373 
-388 KQKDGS
+388 
-394 FNYFSTVY
+394 
-402 THTPTTQPV
+402 V
-411 DLRDNDLYGALQ
+411 DLADNDLYGALQ

-492 ADGKITRGNPSFFEL
+492 ADGKIARDNPSFFEL
-507 KDPTDPTK
+507 KDPANPTK
-515 THTLKRTDTLKNAPE
+515 THTLNRNDTMDNVPDWVKTEIEKSGAKSIEDYLK
-530 WVTKELGIA
+530 G
-539 DPQTATEEEFQ
+539 
-550 QKLGKYLENN
+550 NN
-560 GGIKLGEP
+560 GIKLGEP

-573 GDGNET
+573 GDGNDT

-585 KISIS
+585 NISIS

-599 VRSFTLPSA
+599 VRSFQLPSA

-629 KQDYKPGTVQ
+629 KQDYKPGTIQ

>member
-92 NVGSMDAK
+92 NVGSMDTK

-115 DGDDAFGIIEAQL
+115 KGDDAFGIIEAQL

-276 AQLSTTQVPK
+276 AQLSTTQLLTMN
-286 PNPDFDKTKTNND
+286 PNADLKQPNSQTN
-299 TDNQRYL
+299 QWYL
-306 DVDGNKTDD
+306 DANGKAT
-315 EKKAAKIDDPNLGLT
+315 EKEEDAAKYDDPNLGLT
-330 VSALVDGRGEP
+330 VSALTDR
-341 QYTTKVGAEQP
+341 KGAVMK
-352 SNDIAYNAATVI
+352 DK
-364 DGKRKTVNK
+364 DGKESKA
-373 DPDTGVVTETVFRKE
+373 
-388 KQKDGS
+388 
-394 FNYFSTVY
+394 
-402 THTPTTQPV
+402 V
-411 DLRDNDLYGALQ
+411 DLADNDLYGALQ

-474 NQGYVYDEKGNYV
+474 NQGCVYNEDGNYI

-492 ADGKITRGNPSFFEL
+492 ADGKITRVDNGLFTF
-507 KDPTDPTK
+507 TDGTK
-515 THTLKRTDTLKNAPE
+515 THTLNRNDTWDKIPDWVKDQMGGAKSVEEYLKDN
-530 WVTKELGIA
+530 KGISM
-539 DPQTATEEEFQ
+539 
-550 QKLGKYLENN
+550 GV
-560 GGIKLGEP
+560 P

-573 GDGNET
+573 GDGNDT
-579 KDITAA
+579 DGITAA
-585 KISIS
+585 NISIS

-599 VRSFTLPSA
+599 VRSFQLPSA

-629 KQDYKPGTVQ
+629 KQDYKPGTIQ

>member
-92 NVGSMDAK
+92 NVGSMDTK

-115 DGDDAFGIIEAQL
+115 KGDDAFGIIEAQL
-128 SDLVAKL
+128 SDMVAKL

-229 KIDVTYTTEE
+229 KVDVTYTTEDI
-239 LGGGQTVEK
+239 GGGQWVEK
-248 LIIKLGDANPDGKAG
+248 LVIKLGDANPDGKAG

-276 AQLSTTQVPK
+276 AQLSTTQLLTMNPAADLNQ
-286 PNPDFDKTKTNND
+286 PNGPTN
-299 TDNQRYL
+299 QWYL
-306 DVDGNKTDD
+306 DAKGNAT
-315 EKKAAKIDDPNLGLT
+315 EKEEDAAKYDDPNLGLT
-330 VSALVDGRGEP
+330 VSALTDR
-341 QYTTKVGAEQP
+341 KGAVMK
-352 SNDIAYNAATVI
+352 DK
-364 DGKRKTVNK
+364 DGKESKA
-373 DPDTGVVTETVFRKE
+373 
-388 KQKDGS
+388 
-394 FNYFSTVY
+394 
-402 THTPTTQPV
+402 V
-411 DLRDNDLYGALQ
+411 DLADNDLYGALQ

-433 EFSTDAAI
+433 EFSTQEDI
-441 KSDPNAASQRGIPYY
+441 GRDPNAASQRGIPYY

-464 RQFAQTLNAA
+464 RQFAQTLNDA

-492 ADGKITRGNPSFFEL
+492 ADGKITRDNPSSFTFVNPQNNAE
-507 KDPTDPTK
+507 
-515 THTLKRTDTLKNAPE
+515 THTLNRNDTWDKLPDWAKKQMGGANSVEDYLKGN
-530 WVTKELGIA
+530 KGISMGA
-539 DPQTATEEEFQ
+539 
-550 QKLGKYLENN
+550 
-560 GGIKLGEP
+560 P

-573 GDGNET
+573 GDRNDTDG
-579 KDITAA
+579 ITAA
-585 KISIS
+585 NISIS

-599 VRSFTLPSA
+599 VRSFQLPSA

-629 KQDYKPGTVQ
+629 KQDYKPGTIQ

>member
-29 NNIANVNTTGYTRQR
+29 NNIANVNTVGYTRQR

-92 NVGSMDAK
+92 NVGSMDTK

-115 DGDDAFGIIEAQL
+115 KGGDAFGIIEAQL

-164 YASRLQEVYKN
+164 YASRLREVYKN

-211 LELRDERNVL
+211 LELRDERNLL
-221 IDQLSQYM
+221 IDQLSRYM
-229 KIDVTYTTEE
+229 KIDVTYTTEDI
-239 LGGGQTVEK
+239 GGGQTVEK
-248 LIIKLGDANPDGKAG
+248 LVIKLGDANPDGKAG

-276 AQLSTTQVPK
+276 AQLSTTQLLTMNPK
-286 PNPDFDKTKTNND
+286 ADLKQPNGPTN
-299 TDNQRYL
+299 QWYL
-306 DVDGNKTDD
+306 DANGNAT
-315 EKKAAKIDDPNLGLT
+315 EKEEDAAKYDDPNLGLT
-330 VSALVDGRGEP
+330 VSALTDR
-341 QYTTKVGAEQP
+341 KGAVMK
-352 SNDIAYNAATVI
+352 DK
-364 DGKRKTVNK
+364 DGK
-373 DPDTGVVTETVFRKE
+373 E
-388 KQKDGS
+388 S
-394 FNYFSTVY
+394 
-402 THTPTTQPV
+402 QPV
-411 DLRDNDLYGALQ
+411 DLRDDDLYGALQ
-423 SQRELLTRSG
+423 SQRELLTEAG

-441 KSDPNAASQRGIPYY
+441 KDDPNAASKRGILYY

-474 NQGYVYDEKGNYV
+474 NQGFVYDENGNYV

-492 ADGKITRGNPSFFEL
+492 ADGKITRDGNGLFTF
-507 KDPTDPTK
+507 TDGTK
-515 THTLKRTDTLKNAPE
+515 THTLNRNDTMDSVPDWVKTQIENAGANSVEEYLKAN
-530 WVTKELGIA
+530 KGISM
-539 DPQTATEEEFQ
+539 
-550 QKLGKYLENN
+550 GV
-560 GGIKLGEP
+560 P

-573 GDGNET
+573 GDGNDT

-585 KISIS
+585 NISIS

-599 VRSFTLPSA
+599 VRSFQLPGA

>member
-92 NVGSMDAK
+92 NVGSMDTK

-115 DGDDAFGIIEAQL
+115 KGDDAFGIIEAQL

-229 KIDVTYTTEE
+229 KIDVTYTTED

-276 AQLSTTQVPK
+276 AQLSTTQLLTMNPK
-286 PNPDFDKTKTNND
+286 ADLKQPNGPTN
-299 TDNQRYL
+299 QWYL
-306 DVDGNKTDD
+306 DANGAPT
-315 EKKAAKIDDPNLGLT
+315 EKEEDAAKYDDPNLGLT
-330 VSALVDGRGEP
+330 VSALTDR
-341 QYTTKVGAEQP
+341 KGAVMK
-352 SNDIAYNAATVI
+352 DK
-364 DGKRKTVNK
+364 DGKESKAVN
-373 DPDTGVVTETVFRKE
+373 
-388 KQKDGS
+388 
-394 FNYFSTVY
+394 
-402 THTPTTQPV
+402 
-411 DLRDNDLYGALQ
+411 LADNDLYGALQ

-474 NQGYVYDEKGNYV
+474 NQGYVYDEKGNYI

-492 ADGKITRGNPSFFEL
+492 ADGKITRGNPSSFTFVNPKNNTE
-507 KDPTDPTK
+507 
-515 THTLKRTDTLKNAPE
+515 THTLNRNDTMDSVPE
-530 WVTKELGIA
+530 WVK
-539 DPQTATEEEFQ
+539 TEIEKSGVNSIEE
-550 QKLGKYLENN
+550 YLKGNN
-560 GGIKLGEP
+560 GIKLGVP

-573 GDGNET
+573 GDGNDT

-585 KISIS
+585 NISIS

-599 VRSFTLPSA
+599 VRSFQLPNA

-639 DDAKGKDVTMFTG
+639 GDAAGKDTTMFTG

>member
-92 NVGSMDAK
+92 NVGSMDTK

-115 DGDDAFGIIEAQL
+115 KGDDAFGIIEAQL
-128 SDLVAKL
+128 SDMVAKL

-180 QQDVSKVNGI
+180 QQDVSKANGI

-229 KIDVTYTTEE
+229 KVDVTYTTEDI
-239 LGGGQTVEK
+239 GGGQWVEK
-248 LIIKLGDANPDGKAG
+248 LVIKLGDANPDGKAG

-276 AQLSTTQVPK
+276 AQLSTTQLLTMNPK
-286 PNPDFDKTKTNND
+286 ADLKQPNSQTN
-299 TDNQRYL
+299 QWYL
-306 DVDGNKTDD
+306 DANGKAT
-315 EKKAAKIDDPNLGLT
+315 EKEEDAAKYDDPNLGLT
-330 VSALVDGRGEP
+330 VSALTDR
-341 QYTTKVGAEQP
+341 KGAVMK
-352 SNDIAYNAATVI
+352 DK
-364 DGKRKTVNK
+364 DGKESKA
-373 DPDTGVVTETVFRKE
+373 
-388 KQKDGS
+388 
-394 FNYFSTVY
+394 
-402 THTPTTQPV
+402 V
-411 DLRDNDLYGALQ
+411 DLADNDLYGALQ

-433 EFSTDAAI
+433 EFSTQEDI
-441 KSDPNAASQRGIPYY
+441 DRDPNAASQRGIPYY

-464 RQFAQTLNAA
+464 RQFAQTLNDA

-492 ADGKITRGNPSFFEL
+492 ADGKITRDNPSSFTFVNPQNTAE
-507 KDPTDPTK
+507 
-515 THTLKRTDTLKNAPE
+515 THTLNRNDTWDKLPDWAKKQMGGANSVEDYLKGN
-530 WVTKELGIA
+530 KGISMGA
-539 DPQTATEEEFQ
+539 
-550 QKLGKYLENN
+550 
-560 GGIKLGEP
+560 P

-573 GDGNET
+573 GDRNDTDG
-579 KDITAA
+579 ITAA
-585 KISIS
+585 NISIS

-599 VRSFTLPSA
+599 VRSFQLPSA

-629 KQDYKPGTVQ
+629 KQDYKPGTV
-639 DDAKGKDVTMFTG
+639 DPDAKGKDVTMFTG

-721 IDSVLDKLINGTGA
+721 IDSVLDKLINGTGT

>member
-92 NVGSMDAK
+92 NVGSMDTK

-115 DGDDAFGIIEAQL
+115 KGDDAFGIIEAQL

-248 LIIKLGDANPDGKAG
+248 LIIKLGDANPDGKPG

-286 PNPDFDKTKTNND
+286 PNPDFDKTKPDNA

-306 DVDGNKTDD
+306 DVDGNKTND
-315 EKKAAKIDDPNLGLT
+315 EKKATKIDDPNLGLT
-330 VSALVDGRGEP
+330 VSALTDR
-341 QYTTKVGAEQP
+341 KGAVMK
-352 SNDIAYNAATVI
+352 DK
-364 DGKRKTVNK
+364 DGKESKA
-373 DPDTGVVTETVFRKE
+373 
-388 KQKDGS
+388 
-394 FNYFSTVY
+394 
-402 THTPTTQPV
+402 V
-411 DLRDNDLYGALQ
+411 DLADNDLYGALQ

-464 RQFAQTLNAA
+464 RQFAQTLNDA
-474 NQGYVYDEKGNYV
+474 NQGFVYDENGNYV

-492 ADGKITRGNPSFFEL
+492 ADGKIARDNPSSFTFVNPQNNAE
-507 KDPTDPTK
+507 
-515 THTLKRTDTLKNAPE
+515 THTLNRNDTMDSVPE
-530 WVTKELGIA
+530 WVKTEIKKSGANSVEDYLKGNKGISM
-539 DPQTATEEEFQ
+539 
-550 QKLGKYLENN
+550 GV
-560 GGIKLGEP
+560 P

-573 GDGNET
+573 GDRNDTDG
-579 KDITAA
+579 ITAA
-585 KISIS
+585 NISIS

-599 VRSFTLPSA
+599 VRSFQLPSA

-629 KQDYKPGTVQ
+629 KQDYKPGTVEP
-639 DDAKGKDVTMFTG
+639 DAKGKDVTMFTG

>member
-115 DGDDAFGIIEAQL
+115 KGDDAFGIIEAQL
-128 SDLVAKL
+128 SDMVAKL

-211 LELRDERNVL
+211 LELRDERNLL

-229 KIDVTYTTEE
+229 KVDVTYTTEDI
-239 LGGGQTVEK
+239 GGGQWVEK
-248 LIIKLGDANPDGKAG
+248 LVIKLGDANPDGKAG

-276 AQLSTTQVPK
+276 AQLSTTQLLTMN
-286 PNPDFDKTKTNND
+286 PNADLKQPNGPTN
-299 TDNQRYL
+299 QWYL
-306 DVDGNKTDD
+306 DASGKAT
-315 EKKAAKIDDPNLGLT
+315 EKEEDAAKYDDPNLGLT
-330 VSALVDGRGEP
+330 VSALTDR
-341 QYTTKVGAEQP
+341 KGAVMK
-352 SNDIAYNAATVI
+352 DK
-364 DGKRKTVNK
+364 DGKESKA
-373 DPDTGVVTETVFRKE
+373 
-388 KQKDGS
+388 
-394 FNYFSTVY
+394 
-402 THTPTTQPV
+402 V
-411 DLRDNDLYGALQ
+411 DLVDNDLYGALQ

-433 EFSTDAAI
+433 EFSTQEDI
-441 KSDPNAASQRGIPYY
+441 DRDPNAASQRGIPYY

-464 RQFAQTLNAA
+464 RQFAQTLNDA

-492 ADGKITRGNPSFFEL
+492 ADGKITRDNPSSFTFVNPQNNAE
-507 KDPTDPTK
+507 
-515 THTLKRTDTLKNAPE
+515 THTLNRNDTWDKLPDWAKKQMGGANSVEDYLKGN
-530 WVTKELGIA
+530 KGISMGA
-539 DPQTATEEEFQ
+539 
-550 QKLGKYLENN
+550 
-560 GGIKLGEP
+560 P

-573 GDGNET
+573 GDRNDTDG
-579 KDITAA
+579 ITAA
-585 KISIS
+585 NISIS

-599 VRSFTLPSA
+599 VRSFQLPSA

-629 KQDYKPGTVQ
+629 KQDYKPGTIQ

-721 IDSVLDKLINGTGA
+721 IDSVLDKLINGTGT

>member
-92 NVGSMDAK
+92 NVGSMDTK

-115 DGDDAFGIIEAQL
+115 KGDDAFGIIEAQL

-229 KIDVTYTTEE
+229 KIDVTYTTEDI
-239 LGGGQTVEK
+239 GGGQWVEK
-248 LIIKLGDANPDGKAG
+248 LVIKLGDANPDGKAG

-286 PNPDFDKTKTNND
+286 PNPDFDKTKANNN

-330 VSALVDGRGEP
+330 VSALTDR
-341 QYTTKVGAEQP
+341 KGAVMK
-352 SNDIAYNAATVI
+352 DK
-364 DGKRKTVNK
+364 DGKESKA
-373 DPDTGVVTETVFRKE
+373 
-388 KQKDGS
+388 
-394 FNYFSTVY
+394 
-402 THTPTTQPV
+402 V
-411 DLRDNDLYGALQ
+411 DLADNDLYGALQ

-464 RQFAQTLNAA
+464 RQFAQTLNDA
-474 NQGYVYDEKGNYV
+474 NQGFVYDENGNYV

-492 ADGKITRGNPSFFEL
+492 ADGKIKRDGDGLFTF
-507 KDPTDPTK
+507 TDGAN
-515 THTLKRTDTLKNAPE
+515 THTLNRNDTWDKLPDWVKNQMGGANSVEEYLKG
-530 WVTKELGIA
+530 KGISM
-539 DPQTATEEEFQ
+539 
-550 QKLGKYLENN
+550 GV
-560 GGIKLGEP
+560 P

-573 GDGNET
+573 GDGNDT

-585 KISIS
+585 NISIS

-599 VRSFTLPSA
+599 VRSFQLPSA

-639 DDAKGKDVTMFTG
+639 GDAAGKDTTMFTG

>member
-92 NVGSMDAK
+92 NVGSMDTK

-115 DGDDAFGIIEAQL
+115 KGDDAFGIIEAQL

-276 AQLSTTQVPK
+276 AQLSTTQLLTMNPAADLKK
-286 PNPDFDKTKTNND
+286 PNGPAN
-299 TDNQRYL
+299 RWYL
-306 DVDGNKTDD
+306 DANGAPT
-315 EKKAAKIDDPNLGLT
+315 EKEEDAAKYDDPNLGLT
-330 VSALVDGRGEP
+330 VSALTDR
-341 QYTTKVGAEQP
+341 KGAVMK
-352 SNDIAYNAATVI
+352 DK
-364 DGKRKTVNK
+364 DGKESKA
-373 DPDTGVVTETVFRKE
+373 
-388 KQKDGS
+388 
-394 FNYFSTVY
+394 
-402 THTPTTQPV
+402 V
-411 DLRDNDLYGALQ
+411 DLADNDLYGALQ

-474 NQGYVYDEKGNYV
+474 NQGFVYDENGNYV
-487 KGTMD
+487 KGTMG
-492 ADGKITRGNPSFFEL
+492 ADGKITRDGDGLFTF
-507 KDPTDPTK
+507 K
-515 THTLKRTDTLKNAPE
+515 
-530 WVTKELGIA
+530 
-539 DPQTATEEEFQ
+539 
-550 QKLGKYLENN
+550 N
-560 GGIKLGEP
+560 GGDTYTLNRNDTWDKLPDWVKNQMGGANSVEDYLKGNKGISMGVP

-573 GDGNET
+573 GDGNDT

-585 KISIS
+585 NISIS

-599 VRSFTLPSA
+599 VRSFQLPSA

>member
-29 NNIANVNTTGYTRQR
+29 NNIANVNTVGYTRQR

-248 LIIKLGDANPDGKAG
+248 LVIKLGDANPDGKPG

-276 AQLSTTQVPK
+276 AQLSTTQ
-286 PNPDFDKTKTNND
+286 
-299 TDNQRYL
+299 
-306 DVDGNKTDD
+306 
-315 EKKAAKIDDPNLGLT
+315 
-330 VSALVDGRGEP
+330 
-341 QYTTKVGAEQP
+341 
-352 SNDIAYNAATVI
+352 
-364 DGKRKTVNK
+364 
-373 DPDTGVVTETVFRKE
+373 
-388 KQKDGS
+388 
-394 FNYFSTVY
+394 
-402 THTPTTQPV
+402 
-411 DLRDNDLYGALQ
+411 
-423 SQRELLTRSG
+423 LLTMN
-433 EFSTDAAI
+433 DKA
-441 KSDPNAASQRGIPYY
+441 
-456 QKSLDLLA
+456 
-464 RQFAQTLNAA
+464 
-474 NQGYVYDEKGNYV
+474 
-487 KGTMD
+487 
-492 ADGKITRGNPSFFEL
+492 
-507 KDPTDPTK
+507 DPTK
-515 THTLKRTDTLKNAPE
+515 KNE
-530 WVTKELGIA
+530 
-539 DPQTATEEEFQ
+539 
-550 QKLGKYLENN
+550 
-560 GGIKLGEP
+560 
-568 LFSNR
+568 
-573 GDGNET
+573 
-579 KDITAA
+579 AA
-585 KISIS
+585 N
-590 AKWAEGPQI
+590 P
-599 VRSFTLPSA
+599 
-608 MDKIP
+608 
-613 STESSNID
+613 
-621 HMIYLFEK
+621 
-629 KQDYKPGTVQ
+629 
-639 DDAKGKDVTMFTG
+639 
-652 SFQEMWSN
+652 
-660 IGSVLGNDMKVTSTL
+660 
-675 LDAYYASSVSLDTSR
+675 
-690 DSVSSVDF
+690 
-698 NDEAMNLMQYSK
+698 
-710 SYSAACRLMTT
+710 
-721 IDSVLDKLINGTGA
+721 

>member
-92 NVGSMDAK
+92 NVGSMDTK

-115 DGDDAFGIIEAQL
+115 KGDDAFGIIEAQL

-229 KIDVTYTTEE
+229 KIDVTYTTEDI
-239 LGGGQTVEK
+239 GGGQTVEK
-248 LIIKLGDANPDGKAG
+248 LIIKLGDANPDGVAG

-276 AQLSTTQVPK
+276 AQLSTTQLLTMNPAADPK
-286 PNPDFDKTKTNND
+286 QPNGPA
-299 TDNQRYL
+299 NQWYL
-306 DVDGNKTDD
+306 DANGAPT
-315 EKKAAKIDDPNLGLT
+315 EKEEDAAKYDDPNLGLT
-330 VSALVDGRGEP
+330 VSALTDR
-341 QYTTKVGAEQP
+341 KGAVMK
-352 SNDIAYNAATVI
+352 DK
-364 DGKRKTVNK
+364 DGKESKA
-373 DPDTGVVTETVFRKE
+373 
-388 KQKDGS
+388 
-394 FNYFSTVY
+394 
-402 THTPTTQPV
+402 V
-411 DLRDNDLYGALQ
+411 DLADNDLYGALQ

-433 EFSTDAAI
+433 EFSTQEDI
-441 KSDPNAASQRGIPYY
+441 DRDPNAASQRGIPYY

-474 NQGYVYDEKGNYV
+474 NQGCVYNEKGEYI
-487 KGTMD
+487 KGTINPDGSIKKDGIIEIDGYKPNRYHTIDQVPD
-492 ADGKITRGNPSFFEL
+492 AVK
-507 KDPTDPTK
+507 TK
-515 THTLKRTDTLKNAPE
+515 
-530 WVTKELGIA
+530 LGFA
-539 DPQTATEEEFQ
+539 DPQKVTIEEYRE
-550 QKLGKYLENN
+550 KLNAYIGDN
-560 GGIKLGEP
+560 GGIKLGVP

-573 GDGNET
+573 GDGNDT

-585 KISIS
+585 NISIS

-599 VRSFTLPSA
+599 VRSFQLPSA

-639 DDAKGKDVTMFTG
+639 GDAAGKDTTMFTG

>member
-44 LEQSSFGASGADRYY
+44 LEQSSFSASGADRYY

-92 NVGSMDAK
+92 NVGSMDTK

-115 DGDDAFGIIEAQL
+115 KGDDAFGIIEAQL

-248 LIIKLGDANPDGKAG
+248 LIIKLGDANPDGKPG

-286 PNPDFDKTKTNND
+286 PNPDFDKTKTDND
-299 TDNQRYL
+299 TNNQRYL
-306 DVDGNKTDD
+306 DVDGNKTND

-330 VSALVDGRGEP
+330 VSALTDTRGGLMYTTEKGKPTDITEDDYKKGEP
-341 QYTTKVGAEQP
+341 KP
-352 SNDIAYNAATVI
+352 TV
-364 DGKRKTVNK
+364 
-373 DPDTGVVTETVFRKE
+373 DPDTGVITEKVYHKE
-388 KQKDGS
+388 KQKDGA
-394 FNYFSTVY
+394 FKYYSTDYVR
-402 THTPTTQPV
+402 TPSKETA
-411 DLRDNDLYGALQ
+411 LKDNDLYGALQ

-464 RQFAQTLNAA
+464 RQFAQTLNDA
-474 NQGYVYDEKGNYV
+474 NQGFVYDENGNYV

-492 ADGKITRGNPSFFEL
+492 ADGKITRGNPGFFEL
-507 KDPTDPTK
+507 KDPADQTK
-515 THTLKRTDTLKNAPE
+515 THTLKRTDTLDKVPD
-530 WVTKELGIA
+530 WVKTELGIA
-539 DPQTATEEEFQ
+539 DPQNATAEEFQ
-550 QKLGKYLENN
+550 EKLGAYLEKN
-560 GGIKLGEP
+560 GGVKLGEP

-573 GDGNET
+573 GDGNDT

-585 KISIS
+585 NISIS

-599 VRSFTLPSA
+599 VRSFQLPSA

-629 KQDYKPGTVQ
+629 KQDYKPGTVKP
-639 DDAKGKDVTMFTG
+639 DAAGKDTTMFTG

>member
-248 LIIKLGDANPDGKAG
+248 LIIKLGDANPDGVAG

-286 PNPDFDKTKTNND
+286 PNPDFDKTKPDND

-306 DVDGNKTDD
+306 DVDGNKTND
-315 EKKAAKIDDPNLGLT
+315 EKRAAKIDDPNLGLT

-341 QYTTKVGAEQP
+341 QYTTKVGTEQP
-352 SNDIAYNAATVI
+352 SDDIAYNAATVI
-364 DGKRKTVNK
+364 DGKRKTVKK

-388 KQKDGS
+388 KQKDGTIS
-394 FNYFSTVY
+394 YFATVY

-441 KSDPNAASQRGIPYY
+441 QSDPNAASQRGIPYY

-474 NQGYVYDEKGNYV
+474 NQGFVYDENGNYV

-492 ADGKITRGNPSFFEL
+492 ADGKIARVDNGLFTF
-507 KDPTDPTK
+507 TDGAN
-515 THTLKRTDTLKNAPE
+515 THTLNRNDTWDKLPDWVKNQMGGANSVEEYLGLK
-530 WVTKELGIA
+530 G
-539 DPQTATEEEFQ
+539 
-550 QKLGKYLENN
+550 NN
-560 GGIKLGEP
+560 GIKLGVP

-573 GDGNET
+573 GDGNDT

-585 KISIS
+585 NISIS

-599 VRSFTLPSA
+599 VRSFQLPSA

-629 KQDYKPGTVQ
+629 KQDYKPGTIQ

>member
-29 NNIANVNTTGYTRQR
+29 NNIANVNTVGYTRQR

-276 AQLSTTQVPK
+276 AQLSTTQLLTMNPAADLK
-286 PNPDFDKTKTNND
+286 QPNGPA
-299 TDNQRYL
+299 NQWYL
-306 DVDGNKTDD
+306 DANGAPT
-315 EKKAAKIDDPNLGLT
+315 EKEEDAAKYDDPNLGLT
-330 VSALVDGRGEP
+330 VSALTDRKGVVMKD
-341 QYTTKVGAEQP
+341 K
-352 SNDIAYNAATVI
+352 
-364 DGKRKTVNK
+364 DGKESKA
-373 DPDTGVVTETVFRKE
+373 
-388 KQKDGS
+388 
-394 FNYFSTVY
+394 
-402 THTPTTQPV
+402 V

-441 KSDPNAASQRGIPYY
+441 QSDPNAASQRGIPYY

-492 ADGKITRGNPSFFEL
+492 ADGKITRDNPSFFEL
-507 KDPTDPTK
+507 KDPADPTK
-515 THTLKRTDTLKNAPE
+515 THTLNRNDTWDKLPDWVKDQMGGANSIEGYLKDN
-530 WVTKELGIA
+530 K
-539 DPQTATEEEFQ
+539 
-550 QKLGKYLENN
+550 
-560 GGIKLGEP
+560 GIKLGEP

-585 KISIS
+585 NISIS

-599 VRSFTLPSA
+599 VRSFQLPSA

-629 KQDYKPGTVQ
+629 KQDYKPGTV
-639 DDAKGKDVTMFTG
+639 DPDAKGKDVTMFTG

>member
-92 NVGSMDAK
+92 NVGSMDTK

-115 DGDDAFGIIEAQL
+115 KGDDAFGIIEAQL

-229 KIDVTYTTEE
+229 KIDVTYTTEDI
-239 LGGGQTVEK
+239 GGGQWVEK
-248 LIIKLGDANPDGKAG
+248 LVIKLGDANPDGKPG

-286 PNPDFDKTKTNND
+286 PNPAFDKTKPAHDTNNP
-299 TDNQRYL
+299 QFL
-306 DVDGNKTDD
+306 DEKDQPIND

-330 VSALVDGRGEP
+330 VSTLTDTRGGLMYTTEKGKPTEIDEATYKKGEP
-341 QYTTKVGAEQP
+341 KPKV
-352 SNDIAYNAATVI
+352 
-364 DGKRKTVNK
+364 
-373 DPDTGVVTETVFRKE
+373 DPKTGVITETVYHKE
-388 KQKDGS
+388 GTK
-394 FNYFSTVY
+394 YYSTEYVR
-402 THTPTTQPV
+402 TPSKETA
-411 DLRDNDLYGALQ
+411 LKDNDLYGALQ

-433 EFSTDAAI
+433 EFSTQEDI
-441 KSDPNAASQRGIPYY
+441 GRDPNAASQRGIPYY

-464 RQFAQTLNAA
+464 RQFAQTLNDA
-474 NQGYVYDEKGNYV
+474 NQGYVHDENGNYV

-492 ADGKITRGNPSFFEL
+492 ADGKIKRDNPSSFTFVNPQNKAE
-507 KDPTDPTK
+507 
-515 THTLKRTDTLKNAPE
+515 THTLNRNDTWDKLPHWVKKQMGGANSVEGYLSLKG
-530 WVTKELGIA
+530 KGISM
-539 DPQTATEEEFQ
+539 
-550 QKLGKYLENN
+550 GV
-560 GGIKLGEP
+560 P

-573 GDGNET
+573 GDGNDT

-585 KISIS
+585 NISIS

-599 VRSFTLPSA
+599 VRSFQLPSA

-629 KQDYKPGTVQ
+629 KQDYKPGTVKP
-639 DDAKGKDVTMFTG
+639 DAAGKDTTMFTG

>member
-248 LIIKLGDANPDGKAG
+248 LIIKLGDANPDGKPG

-286 PNPDFDKTKTNND
+286 PNPKFDPVNDPNKYLGADGKGTN
-299 TDNQRYL
+299 
-306 DVDGNKTDD
+306 D

-330 VSALVDGRGEP
+330 VSALVNGRGEP
-341 QYTTKVGAEQP
+341 QYTTKVGAEQL
-352 SNDIAYNAATVI
+352 SDDIAYDAATVI
-364 DGKRKTVNK
+364 DGKRKTVKK

-388 KQKDGS
+388 KQKDGTIS
-394 FNYFSTVY
+394 YFATVY

-411 DLRDNDLYGALQ
+411 DLADNDLYGALQ

-474 NQGYVYDEKGNYV
+474 NQGYVYDEKGNYI
-487 KGTMD
+487 KGKID
-492 ADGKITRGNPSFFEL
+492 ADGTITRDNPSFFEL
-507 KDPTDPTK
+507 KDPADPTK
-515 THTLKRTDTLKNAPE
+515 THTLNRNDTWDKLPDWVKNQMGANSVE
-530 WVTKELGIA
+530 EYLDGKGISM
-539 DPQTATEEEFQ
+539 
-550 QKLGKYLENN
+550 GV
-560 GGIKLGEP
+560 P

-573 GDGNET
+573 GDGNDT
-579 KDITAA
+579 DGITAA
-585 KISIS
+585 NISIS

-599 VRSFTLPSA
+599 VRSFQLPSA